1 MRFVPL
7 ELVRYLCYC
16 YLVSSWNEKKHFTLK
31 IDSDV
36 RDRYRLI
43 ANIEAL
49 LDIFTTLNIPPSQL
63 SVSTALAL
71 RLKMSSRQKSDPNFR
86 NNTRRGDQLEENWTG
101 EECGMNSEEEKCI
114 QLLGKKS

>member
-7 ELVRYLCYC
+7 ELVRCVC
-16 YLVSSWNEKKHFTLK
+16 LVSSWNEKKNYFTLK
-31 IDSDV
+31 IGSDV

-43 ANIEAL
+43 ANIEAP

-71 RLKMSSRQKSDPNFR
+71 RLKMSSRQKSDPSFR
-86 NNTRRGDQLEENWTG
+86 NNKRRGDQLEENWMG
-101 EECGMNSEEEKCI
+101 EECGMHSEEEKCI